1 VRRTVVGTQAFEL
14 EFEPH
19 NCFACGTLNEHGLH
33 MDLHF
38 EGGRAWADLALDA
51 RFEGWVGISHGGVI
65 ATILDEVMGW
75 ALVGEGT
82 WGVTARMTVTYRRPI
97 QIGMAIRGEGW
108 VVRSRRRVVET
119 AGRIVDRD
127 GAELATSEA
136 TYVAV
141 DAARR
146 AELTARYGIRL
157 RAIQQAGS
165 ATPER
170 VDQPGPRPT
179 SPSATGGRR

>member
-1 VRRTVVGTQAFEL
+1 MVGTRAFEF

-19 NCFACGTLNEHGLH
+19 NCFACGTLNEQGLH

-38 EGGRAWADLALDA
+38 EEGRAWADLVLDS

-65 ATILDEVMGW
+65 ATVLDEVMGW

-97 QIGMAIRGEGW
+97 PIGMAIRGEGW

-127 GAELATSEA
+127 GNELATGEA

-146 AELTARYGIRL
+146 AELTARYGIRI
-157 RAIQQAGS
+157 RAIQEAGS

-170 VDQPGPRPT
+170 VDPLVPRPT
-179 SPSATGGRR
+179 SASAAEARR

>member
-1 VRRTVVGTQAFEL
+1 VIETPTFDF

-38 EGGRAWADLALDA
+38 EQGRAWADLVLDS
-51 RFEGWVGISHGGVI
+51 RFEGWMGISHGGII
-65 ATILDEVMGW
+65 ATVLDEVMGW
-75 ALVGEGT
+75 ALVGEET

-97 QIGMAIRGEGW
+97 PIGMAIRGEGW
-108 VVRSRRRVVET
+108 VVRSRRRVIDA
-119 AGRIVDRD
+119 AGRIVDR
-127 GAELATSEA
+127 GGNELATAEA

-146 AELTARYGIRL
+146 AELTARYGIRI
-157 RAIQQAGS
+157 RVNRQVES
-165 ATPER
+165 AMPER
-170 VDQPGPRPT
+170 VDL
-179 SPSATGGRR
+179 SPSQATKSAAAEAQR

>member
-1 VRRTVVGTQAFEL
+1 VGAGAFEID
-14 EFEPH
+14 FDPH

-38 EGGRAWADLALDA
+38 EAGRAWADLVLDA
-51 RFEGWVGISHGGVI
+51 RFEGWFGISHGGVV
-65 ATILDEVMGW
+65 ATVLDEVMGW

-97 QIGMAIRGEGW
+97 PIGLAIRGEGW
-108 VVRSRRRVVET
+108 VVRARRRVVET
-119 AGRIVDRD
+119 GGRIVDGD
-127 GAELATSEA
+127 GNELATAEG

-146 AELTARYGIRL
+146 AELTARYGIRM
-157 RAIQQAGS
+157 RAVQEAGG
-165 ATPER
+165 ATPDR
-170 VDQPGPRPT
+170 VDSLMREGSGP
-179 SPSATGGRR
+179 ATTEAGR